1 MHLISLHPARRIFHV
16 ILAVFL
22 PMLVGCGGRNGTFVS
37 APPPAGVNLTDLTN
51 ATQLQVDQFF
61 AKINGDGLS
70 QSASM
75 LLDGQINFQTLGDM
89 QLIFD
94 GVEQQLDLQF
104 VTGTLF
110 VADTIEAGLV
120 IGLETRQG
128 ALFSIMALGQ
138 IPN

>member
-1 MHLISLHPARRIFHV
+1 MHLISLHPARRIFYV

-22 PMLVGCGGRNGTFVS
+22 PLLVGCGGGNGTFVS
-37 APPPAGVNLTDLTN
+37 APPPAGVNLTDLTS
-51 ATQLQVDQFF
+51 ATQLQVHQLF

-70 QSASM
+70 LSASM
-75 LLDGQINFQTLGDM
+75 LLDDQINFQTHGDI

-94 GVEQQLDLQF
+94 GVEKQLDRQF

-110 VADTIEAGLV
+110 GADASEGGLV

>member
-1 MHLISLHPARRIFHV
+1 
-16 ILAVFL
+16 
-22 PMLVGCGGRNGTFVS
+22 
-37 APPPAGVNLTDLTN
+37 
-51 ATQLQVDQFF
+51 
-61 AKINGDGLS
+61 
-70 QSASM
+70 M